1 MIAAGKNSMKKMIF
15 AFLFIFTILLSAQGY
30 DQFMKKIGESSLTS
44 YVMYTDS
51 DGDLYY
57 VNIDD
62 TYYLDLMK
70 YDAALDSIIIVS
82 NNFIDDRPNNA
93 GNARNTGFGSIA
105 PTVTGDTVYCMTT
118 AGSGSGY
125 ADIFRLICSKDTL
138 EHITQICGEAY
149 WMIWNLTLSKD
160 GKSLYYISNN
170 ASVSKKALYKVDIA
184 TKSCSNVL
192 SLGAILRNE
201 DLCFGGINV
210 WDDYNNFYL
219 PVWKW
224 SPAVN
229 DPNDNTLALLK
240 IHVDG
245 DNYSAEKVYFT
256 EDGTQNGTQL
266 FPGFRNHSCWSG
278 IGASS
283 NGNIYIAAS
292 NHYQSDNGNGE
303 HGNVAIYKYDPTMYK
318 MSFLNDLKSVSELVN
333 NWMEGESQ
341 HKVHTFLIENSDGKI
356 YFATD
361 DYYPSHFIR
370 GSHIY
375 TIDIETDEIF
385 DYSNTQQYVMQ
396 RDFSVIENET
406 EPSSISGVFTEYYGI
421 KGISL
426 NRNSP
431 EDLYVITFANPNGV
445 AEPGNVIKYKIEEG
459 IVSVEHYTEE
469 KNGYVGAYPN
479 PFNGVVNFDFSKMS
493 LAKTS
498 ELSVFDILG
507 RKLAEY
513 NISNKSSFQWDS
525 KDASG
530 NNLPS
535 GIYIYSIESNKERF
549 QGKIIK
555 LE

>member
-1 MIAAGKNSMKKMIF
+1 MKKKLLI
-15 AFLFIFTILLSAQGY
+15 LFVLLASFTYSQEFDHY
-30 DQFMKKIGESSLTS
+30 MKKIGESSLTS

-70 YDAALDSIIIVS
+70 YDVALDSVITVS
-82 NNFIDDRPNNA
+82 NNFIDDRPNSS
-93 GNARNTGFGSIA
+93 GNARNVGFGSIA

-125 ADIFRLICSKDTL
+125 ADIFRLVCSEDTL
-138 EHITQICGEAY
+138 EHVTQICGEAY
-149 WMIWNLTLSKD
+149 WMIFNLTLSQD

-192 SLGAILRNE
+192 SLGSILPNE

-219 PVWKW
+219 PVW
-224 SPAVN
+224 SYN
-229 DPNDNTLALLK
+229 YREDDLALLK
-240 IHVDG
+240 INIDG
-245 DNYSAEKVYFT
+245 NNYSAEKLYFT
-256 EDGTQNGTQL
+256 ENMDVRGTPL

-283 NGNIYIAAS
+283 KGNIYIAAS
-292 NHYQSDNGNGE
+292 NHYQSTDGSGE
-303 HGNVAIYKYDPTMYK
+303 HGNVAIYKYDPLNNK
-318 MSFLNDLKSVSELVN
+318 MSFLNDLKSVSDSVN

-341 HKVHTFLIENSDGKI
+341 HKVHTFLIENSDSKM

-375 TIDIETDEIF
+375 TIDIVSDEIV
-385 DYSNTQQYVMQ
+385 DYSKTQQYIMQ
-396 RDFSVIENET
+396 RDFSVIENGS
-406 EPSSISGVFTEYYGI
+406 EPSSTSGVFTEYYGI

-426 NRNSP
+426 NKNSSG
-431 EDLYVITFANPNGV
+431 DLYAITFANPNGV
-445 AEPGNVIKYKIEEG
+445 AEPGNIIKYKIDKPN
-459 IVSVEHYTEE
+459 SVAVENNSKE
-469 KNGYVGAYPN
+469 KEFSVGTYPN
-479 PFNGVVNFDFSKMS
+479 PSNGIVNFD
-493 LAKTS
+493 
-498 ELSVFDILG
+498 LSTLPQNDTYQISIYNILG
-507 RKLAEY
+507 KKVFKQTIIGAKY
-513 NISNKSSFQWDS
+513 FQWDTT
-525 KDASG
+525 D
-530 NNLPS
+530 NNKNELPS
-535 GIYIYSIESNKERF
+535 GVYLYAISMHKAKNYI
-549 QGKIIK
+549 QGKILLLK
-555 LE
+555 